1 MFISAHTHVETA
13 ISASPMQAFVN
24 KAKALGRTHFTYT
37 DYGYMTGAFK
47 SYKMAKDAG
56 LGFIPGIEMMFLD
69 KDCVSAKAV
78 PKAKYFSITAYA
90 HDKDAYHALAAVS
103 SGKGS
108 YFVAKTEDEYPIYTW
123 KDLEELSKHNVS
135 FVLSGATSLYYRVY
149 SKDKEAAKSVAKRL
163 KDLGKSVYV
172 AIIAGDEKEAWSEV
186 VSIRTKKGVSDLS
199 LQTRIDTN
207 AATNIPAK
215 DVMAARHTHILAI
228 YKNGLRVESK
238 EPMEIKDK
246 KISYKATK
254 LSKNY
259 TKDANLAH
267 VSLAK
272 EAGFGILASDY
283 ASMAN
288 KEDREVQ
295 VVRLEGR
302 KPPGTFFMMSEV
314 EYRECVAEHGLLQAD
329 IDAAIKGSK
338 EWASTF
344 NVELKYDWQLPTHPE
359 PEKEMVRLFR
369 KVGRLEKF
377 KNDKVYMDRLKYE
390 LEVLRKNGVID
401 LLHYFFPIASYFDQC
416 FDQGVLTGP
425 ARGSG
430 GGSLLCYFMGITH
443 IDPIK
448 YDLPFER
455 FFSLDRIKTRR
466 LPDIDCDSSTRVVL
480 VGEDGNSG
488 WLFNTYGD
496 KAAQIS
502 TRQNMRLKSA
512 IKDVNRVKND
522 GTVEKEI
529 EILSEKLPNP
539 PQGVSDYDYLFGYKD
554 TDGNVIKGLFET
566 NKDLKEYAVQRP
578 DEWETVKHAI
588 GIARTVGRHASAF
601 LIADRPIQE
610 TIPTMRVGGS
620 LRTTQYEAKECEAAG
635 MVKYDFLVVSQV
647 EDVNACLKLIN
658 KKYGKKAD
666 TGYFYHNNELTYVWD
681 LPQKDEKTKKLLEK
695 GVDPS
700 MFQIGTQSMA
710 PYVRDI
716 KPDCIED
723 FGVILAIVRPGP
735 LDAVDENTGRS
746 IANEYVARRNG
757 QSYGSI
763 KELNEV
769 LPNTFGAIIFQEDI
783 TKVCT
788 DIAGMSGPRAEI
800 LRDHMC
806 KKRMKNLAE
815 MKPEFVEG
823 ATKKISHELA
833 NKIWDMM
840 VTFGNYSFNRS
851 HSFGYSVI
859 TYATVFLQAHYPLE
873 WWTAVLSNADQK
885 EITEK
890 FWKHVRH
897 LIAPPDINISSDKM
911 EIDYDKGLIRSKLS
925 LVKGLS
931 DDTAAKIMSQR
942 PYKDIKDFVN
952 KDVLKPAMTRK
963 LIHVGIMDSL
973 FPSKS
978 TIEDKMQ
985 MFEDT
990 LEEIK
995 YEKAIA
1001 AGKKA
1006 KLKKGSVDPEFLS
1019 MSPLESYVLKK
1030 QILPSMPTDLTGL
1043 LTDISSD
1050 LDPQPGNRAIVKN
1063 SRGTYLF
1070 NGNMVE
1076 KAEKA
1081 ELTRQVFYAAACY
1094 VISMKEFTYS
1104 GGTKKALKLLVDTDG
1119 YLREYVKWPNYDTG
1133 ELEYPEGLKKESVAI
1148 LLLERR
1154 PGKDPRI
1161 ERILLQS

>member
-24 KAKALGRTHFTYT
+24 KAKSLGRTHFTYT

-47 SYKMAKDAG
+47 SYKMAKEAG

-69 KDCVSAKAV
+69 KECVSAKAV
-78 PKAKYFSITAYA
+78 SKAKYFSITAYA
-90 HDKDAYHALAAVS
+90 HDKNAYHALASVS
-103 SGKGS
+103 SGKRD

-123 KDLEELSKHNVS
+123 KDLEELAKHNIS

-149 SKDKEAAKSVAKRL
+149 GKDKEAAKSIANRL
-163 KDLGKSVYV
+163 KDLGRPVYV
-172 AIIAGDEKEAWSEV
+172 AIVAGNEKDAWSEV
-186 VSIRTKKGVSDLS
+186 VSIKTKKGLSDLS

-246 KISYKATK
+246 KISYKATR

-259 TKDANLAH
+259 TKDSNLAH
-267 VSLAK
+267 ISLAK
-272 EAGFGILASDY
+272 EMGFGVLASDY

-314 EYRECVAEHGLLQAD
+314 EYRECVAEHGLLQSD

-338 EWASTF
+338 EWADTF

-401 LLHYFFPIASYFDQC
+401 LLHYFFPIASYIDYVESK
-416 FDQGVLTGP
+416 GALIGP
-425 ARGSG
+425 GRGSAA
-430 GGSLLCYFMGITH
+430 GSLLAYFMGIH
-443 IDPIK
+443 SVDPIK
-448 YDLPFER
+448 AKLPFER
-455 FFSLDRIKTRR
+455 FFSLDRIKANKI
-466 LPDIDCDSSTRVVL
+466 PDIDLDSGHKRFL
-480 VGEDGNSG
+480 MGEDGNSG
-488 WLFNTYGD
+488 WLFDTYGD
-496 KAAQIS
+496 RAAQIS

-522 GTVEKEI
+522 GSIEKEI

-554 TDGNVIKGLFET
+554 SEGNAVKGLFEI
-566 NKDLKEYAVQRP
+566 NKDLKDYAVQRP
-578 DEWETVKHAI
+578 DEWEVVKNAL
-588 GIARTVGRHASAF
+588 GISRTMGRHASAVV
-601 LIADRPIQE
+601 IANSPINE
-610 TIPTMRVGGS
+610 TVPTMRVGSS
-620 LRTTQYEAKECEAAG
+620 LRVTQYEAKECEAAG
-635 MVKYDFLVVSQV
+635 LIKYDFLGVSQLV
-647 EDVNACLKLIN
+647 DISTCLELIN
-658 KKYGKKAD
+658 NKNKENHTIGFFTHEGVK
-666 TGYFYHNNELTYVWD
+666 THIWD
-681 LPQKDEKTKKLLEK
+681 LPQNDPKTVDLLK
-695 GVDPS
+695 TDS
-700 MFQIGTQSMA
+700 LSSLFQISTATAA
-710 PYVRDI
+710 PLV
-716 KPDCIED
+716 KGIEPKNVD
-723 FGVILAIVRPGP
+723 DLAIILALGRPGP
-735 LDAVDENTGRS
+735 LDFIDPETGRNM
-746 IANEYVARRNG
+746 AEEYIERRKGRSRGKIEALEKALPETYAVLVYQENLNTVA
-757 QSYGSI
+757 
-763 KELNEV
+763 K
-769 LPNTFGAIIFQEDI
+769 A
-783 TKVCT
+783 
-788 DIAGMSGPRAEI
+788 IAGMSGERAEI
-800 LRDHMC
+800 LRDNMC
-806 KKRMKNLAE
+806 KKRMKALDA
-815 MKPEFVEG
+815 MKPEFMDG
-823 ATKKISHELA
+823 AIKNVGEKTA
-833 NKIWDMM
+833 NEIWEMM
-840 VTFGNYSFNRS
+840 ITFGQYGFSLNHAQSYATT
-851 HSFGYSVI
+851 
-859 TYATVFLQAHYPLE
+859 TYATAFLKAHYPLE

-911 EIDYDKGLIRSKLS
+911 EIDYEKGLIRSKLS
-925 LVKGLS
+925 MVKGLS
-931 DDTAAKIMSQR
+931 DDTAVKIMTQR
-942 PYKDIKDFVN
+942 PYRDIKDFVT

-973 FPSKS
+973 FPESS
-978 TIEDKMQ
+978 TLEDKMQ
-985 MFEDT
+985 LFEDT

-1006 KLKKGSVDPEFLS
+1006 KLKKGSIDPDFLS

-1030 QILPSMPTDLTGL
+1030 QILPSMPTDLTSL
-1043 LTDISSD
+1043 LIDISND
-1050 LDPQPGNRAIVKN
+1050 LDPQPNGRAIVKR
-1063 SRGTYLF
+1063 SGGTYMF
-1070 NGNMVE
+1070 NGSIAEKVE
-1076 KAEKA
+1076 KAD
-1081 ELTRQVFYAAACY
+1081 LNNQVKYAVACY
-1094 VISMKEFTYS
+1094 VISVKEFTYS
-1104 GGTKKALKLLVDTDG
+1104 GGTKKALKMLVDTDG
-1119 YLREYVKWPNYDTG
+1119 YMREYVKWPNYDTG
-1133 ELEYPEGLKKESVAI
+1133 ELEYPAGLKKESVVI
-1148 LLLERR
+1148 LSLERR

-1161 ERILLQS
+1161 EKILLQS